1 MNYINVGK
9 LRSFLENVPSNS
21 YVAVGTRENNEI
33 EEIRQESG
41 IVDMS
46 IKSVGFDSSN
56 SNEVYI
62 KLYTN
67 KYDGSGCLRF
77 TR

>member
-1 MNYINVGK
+1 MNYINAGK
-9 LRSFLENVPSNS
+9 LRSFLENVPSDS

-67 KYDGSGCLRF
+67 KYDESGCLRF

>member
-1 MNYINVGK
+1 MNYINAGK

-46 IKSVGFDSSN
+46 IK
-56 SNEVYI
+56 I
-62 KLYTN
+62 
-67 KYDGSGCLRF
+67 CRI
-77 TR
+77 

>member
-1 MNYINVGK
+1 MNYINAGK

-46 IKSVGFDSSN
+46 IKSVGFDSRN

-62 KLYTN
+62 SYIQIN
-67 KYDGSGCLRF
+67 MMEVGV
-77 TR
+77 

>member
-1 MNYINVGK
+1 MNYINAGK

-46 IKSVGFDSSN
+46 IKSVRICSSN

>member
-1 MNYINVGK
+1 MNYINAGK
-9 LRSFLENVPSNS
+9 LKSFLEIVPSDS

-62 KLYTN
+62 KLYTK

>member
-1 MNYINVGK
+1 MNYINAGK
-9 LRSFLENVPSNS
+9 LRSFLENVPSDS

-41 IVDMS
+41 IVDMN
-46 IKSVGFDSSN
+46 IKSVGFDTN
-56 SNEVYI
+56 DSNEVYI
-62 KLYTN
+62 ELYTN

>member
-1 MNYINVGK
+1 MN
-9 LRSFLENVPSNS
+9 
-21 YVAVGTRENNEI
+21 
-33 EEIRQESG
+33 
-41 IVDMS
+41 
-46 IKSVGFDSSN
+46 IKSVGFDTN
-56 SNEVYI
+56 DSNEVYI